1 VTEPG
6 DVVRKVH
13 MHQPRLAEMVADVLR
28 DRIVSG
34 QLGDGAWLPRQEDL
48 LQEFR
53 VSRPS
58 LREALRILEAEG
70 LITIHRGNRGG
81 ATVHVPRVGNAAYSV
96 GLVLQSRG
104 VRLADV
110 RDALQAI
117 EPVCAGLCA
126 AREDRYETV
135 LPLLRALHQEAVDSV
150 GDPLQFTAKSRR
162 FHEGLVDSCGNET
175 LKLVVGA
182 LESLWTSR
190 EEAWAREADMAGGF
204 PDSKRRLT
212 GTRAHERIIKYIEDG
227 DVDRV
232 QRQVRLHLESSL
244 VYALDHESEGRA
256 VEPASPIQQ
265 VAMHR

>member
-1 VTEPG
+1 
-6 DVVRKVH
+6 VH
-13 MHQPRLAEMVADVLR
+13 IHQPRLAEMVADVLR
-28 DRIVSG
+28 ERIVSG
-34 QLGDGAWLPRQEDL
+34 QLQEGASLPRQEDL

-104 VRLADV
+104 VQMADV

-117 EPVCAGLCA
+117 EPVCAGFCA
-126 AREDRYETV
+126 AREDRHETV
-135 LPLLRALHQEAVDSV
+135 LPLLRALHKEALDAV
-150 GDPLQFTAKSRR
+150 GDPVGFTVASRK

-175 LKLVVGA
+175 LKLIVGA
-182 LESLWTSR
+182 LESLWTTR
-190 EEAWAREADMAGGF
+190 EEAWARDADQTGGF
-204 PDSKRRLT
+204 PDSKRRLS
-212 GTRAHERIIKYIEDG
+212 GVRAHERILKYIEDG

-232 QRQVRLHLESSL
+232 QRQARLHLESSL
-244 VYALDHESEGRA
+244 LYALDGVSDDRA
-256 VEPASPIQQ
+256 VEPASPAQQ
-265 VAMHR
+265 VAMRQ

>member
-1 VTEPG
+1 MTVQI
-6 DVVRKVH
+6 
-13 MHQPRLAEMVADVLR
+13 HQPRLAEMVADVLR
-28 DRIVSG
+28 SRIVSG
-34 QLGDGAWLPRQEDL
+34 QLRDGTSLPRQEDL

-70 LITIHRGNRGG
+70 LITVNRGNRGG
-81 ATVHVPRVGNAAYSV
+81 STVHVPRVGNAAYSV

-104 VRLADV
+104 VQMTDL

-126 AREDRYETV
+126 AREDRLEEV
-135 LPLLRALHQEAVDSV
+135 LPRLRALQKDVVDSV
-150 GDPLQFTAKSRR
+150 YDPVGFTLNSRR

-190 EEAWAREADMAGGF
+190 EEAWARQADRAGGF
-204 PDSKRRLT
+204 PDAKSRL
-212 GTRAHERIIKYIEDG
+212 GGVRAHERIIKYIEEG
-227 DVDRV
+227 AVDRV
-232 QRQVRLHLESSL
+232 QRQARLHLESSL
-244 VYALDHESEGRA
+244 LYALDGSSEDRA
-256 VEPASPIQQ
+256 VEPASP
-265 VAMHR
+265 RGGRG